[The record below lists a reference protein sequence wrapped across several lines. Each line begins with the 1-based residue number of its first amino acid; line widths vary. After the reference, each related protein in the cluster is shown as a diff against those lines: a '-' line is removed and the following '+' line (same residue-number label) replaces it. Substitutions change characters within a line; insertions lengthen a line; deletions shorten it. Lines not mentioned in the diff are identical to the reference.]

1 MAVRKNTAGSSP
13 DIVEIIEVSQG
24 RAEFCILG
32 STPFVCN
39 RMSAKAKQELLL
51 PRGRKS
57 VVERATTLKHQPLE
71 EYRASAY
78 RAPDGAPTF
87 LAMLATSFKGAMKTA
102 ALDLP
107 GARKAQIGRLVYVE
121 GDYVPIY
128 GVPQLFMAIVRS
140 ADMNKTPDVR
150 TRAIL
155 PRWACRLTVSF
166 VQPLM
171 RAQAVANLLAAS
183 GFTAGVGD
191 GRPEKG
197 AMSYGQFKIVPED
210 DEEFLDIIATG
221 GRAAQE
227 TAVHAPACYDDETAT
242 LLEWFSAELGRR
254 QLKGIA

>member
-1 MAVRKNTAGSSP
+1 MAPRKATAGTSS
-13 DIVEIIEVSQG
+13 DVVEILEVTQG

-39 RMSAKAKQELLL
+39 RMSAKSKHELLL

-78 RAPDGAPTF
+78 RLPDGPTSV
-87 LAMLATSFKGAMKTA
+87 AMLATAFKGAMKTA

-107 GARKAQIGRLVYVE
+107 GARKAQIGRLVWVE

-150 TRAIL
+150 TRAII
-155 PRWACRLTVSF
+155 PRWACRLAVSF

-197 AMSYGQFKIVPED
+197 AMNYGQFRLVSD
-210 DEEFLDIIATG
+210 DDAEYLNILETG

-227 TAVHAPACYDDETAT
+227 AAMKAPSFYDDESAT
-242 LLEWFSAELGRR
+242 LMTWFDEELARR

>member
-1 MAVRKNTAGSSP
+1 M
-13 DIVEIIEVSQG
+13 
-24 RAEFCILG
+24 
-32 STPFVCN
+32 
-39 RMSAKAKQELLL
+39 
-51 PRGRKS
+51 
-57 VVERATTLKHQPLE
+57 VERATTLKHQPLE

-78 RAPDGAPTF
+78 RAPENAPTH
-87 LAMLATSFKGAMKTA
+87 LAMLATAFKGAMKTA

-150 TRAIL
+150 TRAII
-155 PRWACRLTVSF
+155 PRWACRLTITY

-171 RAQAVANLLAAS
+171 RAQAVSNLLAAS

-197 AMSYGQFKIVPED
+197 AMNYGQFKIVDED
-210 DEEFLDIIATG
+210 HPEFLDIINTG
-221 GRAAQE
+221 GRSAQQV
-227 TAVHAPACYDDETAT
+227 AMQAPSCYDDETLE
-242 LLEWFSAELGRR
+242 LLSWFDAELARR